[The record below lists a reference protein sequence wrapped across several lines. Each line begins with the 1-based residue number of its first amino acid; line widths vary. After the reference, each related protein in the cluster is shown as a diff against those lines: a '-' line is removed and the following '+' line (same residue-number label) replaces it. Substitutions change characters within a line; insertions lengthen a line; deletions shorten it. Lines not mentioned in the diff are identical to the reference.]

1 MLLLHCVC
9 GNNQSIKANLLA
21 MLERKVEELQDRK
34 RDQDCKQDVVLNLQN
49 VSFSLRVEKMSIQ
62 M

>member
-21 MLERKVEELQDRK
+21 MLERKVEELQDWK

-49 VSFSLRVEKMSIQ
+49 VSFSLRVEKMSI
-62 M
+62 